1 MSAGIMDIIPGA
13 VSLLSAGLATTA
25 LVKTLRGIEDKNK
38 KRIAQ
43 FESALLN
50 ALKIS
55 SIDDIKD
62 VQNLYI
68 GIGITNDI
76 NKQEYAITNLLR
88 EFLVNLISN
97 KFEASEQQIRDW
109 KSKITEIIS
118 EYEELLPNEELPQP
132 EKSIINDVDS
142 YLELKDFDSAKRKLG
157 ELSGIIKTRKDHLN
171 KLEKSNKISNFVA
184 IVGIVLTIVFGTLSI
199 VLPFI
204 IK

>member
-1 MSAGIMDIIPGA
+1 MDIIPGA